1 PFRESERSRLF
12 PSAPT
17 KSATSCNFPGQFRPE
32 LYSTP
37 NFETVSSDV
46 QPGSRRVRQLDGLPT
61 ISLAEPVRRAAG
73 EKAGVTFITEH
84 GGDVRLR
91 KDDK

>member
-1 PFRESERSRLF
+1 MSVVPSTIVLVITALVVFRRELTALRQRQLRGLQ
-12 PSAPT
+12 PSL
-17 KSATSCNFPGQFRPE
+17 RE
-32 LYSTP
+32 L
-37 NFETVSSDV
+37 SDV
-46 QPGSRRVRQLDGLPT
+46 QPGSRRVRQLNGLTT

-73 EKAGVTFITEH
+73 QKAGVTFITEH